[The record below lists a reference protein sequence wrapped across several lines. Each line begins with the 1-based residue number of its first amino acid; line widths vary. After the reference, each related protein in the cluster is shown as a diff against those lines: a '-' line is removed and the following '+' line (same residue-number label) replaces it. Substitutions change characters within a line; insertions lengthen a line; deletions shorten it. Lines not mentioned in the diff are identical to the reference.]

1 MTGRSRWWLLSAVAA
16 VVITGATVYGV
27 GEWRRYQALQAA
39 PSAVDVITGPALT
52 GPRVLF
58 RNTAVGDEYG
68 LVAAV
73 PLDDPGAPRTISDL
87 ECDRVDATSQRT
99 VCLRTIRGVITT
111 FEAAIYSADGTS
123 ESSWPLPGIPSRTRL
138 SEDSRLVATTA
149 FVTGHSYLAVGF
161 STETVVTDIATGT
174 SANIEE
180 FELEVDGR
188 LVTSPDRNMWGVT
201 FANDDNKF
209 YATAASGGKTWLVKG
224 DLAARTL
231 VAVSEGAECPALSPD
246 ESRIAF
252 KKKTSTDGAVEWAV
266 AILDLASGTETLL
279 PGDRS
284 VDDQVEWLDDS
295 TVLYGLP
302 RVDAVGDNDIWAVAA
317 DGTSAPVV
325 FIEHAWSPAVVRG
338 DGP

>member
-1 MTGRSRWWLLSAVAA
+1 MTGRSRWWLLSAVTA
-16 VVITGATVYGV
+16 VVITAATVYGV

-39 PSAVDVITGPALT
+39 PSSVDVIEGPALT

-58 RNTAVGDEYG
+58 RNTSVGNEYG

-87 ECDRVDATSQRT
+87 ECDRVDATSDRT
-99 VCLRTIRGVITT
+99 VCLRTDRGVVTT
-111 FEAAIYSADGTS
+111 FEATIYGADGTR
-123 ESSWPLPGIPSRTRL
+123 ESSSPLPGIPSRTRL
-138 SEDSRLVATTA
+138 SENSRLVATTA

-161 STETVVTDIATGT
+161 STETVVTDIAAGT

-180 FELEVDGR
+180 FDFEVDGR
-188 LVTSPDRNMWGVT
+188 PVTSPDRNMWGVT
-201 FANDDNKF
+201 FATDDNTF
-209 YATAASGGKTWLVKG
+209 FATAASGGRTWLVKG

-231 VAVSEGAECPALSPD
+231 VAVTEGAECPALSPD
-246 ESRIAF
+246 ESRIAY
-252 KKKTSTDGAVEWAV
+252 KKKTVSGGTAEWAV
-266 AILDLASGTETLL
+266 AILDVASGTEIVL

-284 VDDQVEWLDDS
+284 VDDQAEWLDDS

-302 RVDAVGDNDIWAVAA
+302 RIDAVGDNDIWAVAA
-317 DGTSAPVV
+317 DGTSDPVL

-338 DGP
+338 G